1 MWNLETVVKCGQEKH
16 PNNVN
21 AHIQYGTAGF
31 RTTAVLLDHVMYRM
45 GVLAVLRSKLKKG
58 TNLRF
63 DIMI

>member
-1 MWNLETVVKCGQEKH
+1 
-16 PNNVN
+16 
-21 AHIQYGTAGF
+21 
-31 RTTAVLLDHVMYRM
+31 LDHVMYRM